1 MRSTDSPFMMG
12 DMRLVGDISGRL
24 AVVALALFIVTPQMA
39 WGNPMP
45 RVPEFRAQR
54 TAKRVKL
61 AITGMDCKGC
71 ESGISGELLRTPGVI
86 GATVS
91 YERQEAVVD
100 YDSAKITPAGI
111 IAAIKGAGFGAKL
124 KSGR

>member
-1 MRSTDSPFMMG
+1 MNR
-12 DMRLVGDISGRL
+12 RLLFSSQFFALVLIGCFSFAGTGDIFATPRL
-24 AVVALALFIVTPQMA
+24 EPSAS
-39 WGNPMP
+39 
-45 RVPEFRAQR
+45 
-54 TAKRVKL
+54 TAFPTKRVTV

-86 GATVS
+86 AAAVS

-111 IAAIKGAGFGAKL
+111 VAAIKGAGFGARL
-124 KSGR
+124 RRN